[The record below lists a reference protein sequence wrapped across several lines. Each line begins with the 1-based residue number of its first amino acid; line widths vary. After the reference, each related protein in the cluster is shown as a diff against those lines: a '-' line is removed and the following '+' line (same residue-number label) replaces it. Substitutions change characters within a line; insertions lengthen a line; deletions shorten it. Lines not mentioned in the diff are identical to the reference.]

1 MRLCL
6 LQLLLVSA
14 RFSGGRNGDRGREDN
29 RPQELLAHAFIA
41 GGTCRSI
48 GTS

>member
-14 RFSGGRNGDRGREDN
+14 RFSGGATETVGAKITDLKNFW
-29 RPQELLAHAFIA
+29 PTPL
-41 GGTCRSI
+41 
-48 GTS
+48 